1 MCSRFAE
8 HDIACL
14 VPPLVRDERLL
25 LHCSRLG
32 NLRDMR
38 HYWKSREV
46 TFIILETLRISAILN
61 VSLASAVNTPPQWT
75 MRDKSYHWSEKIP
88 SVSGTPFTTMQ
99 CDTATVCQAMDV
111 LCCLQFSCM
120 LQKKKSQYQETI
132 SNNMWFNLYTVQSV
146 EIKCKFYHNN
156 TSTTK
161 IFITSI

>member
-46 TFIILETLRISAILN
+46 TFHYSGDPAHKRHPKRIAGFCSQYTTPTDNARQELSLEWKNTECFRDPIHNNAVRHCYCLPSDGCAVLLAIRLH
-61 VSLASAVNTPPQWT
+61 AA
-75 MRDKSYHWSEKIP
+75 
-88 SVSGTPFTTMQ
+88 
-99 CDTATVCQAMDV
+99 
-111 LCCLQFSCM
+111 
-120 LQKKKSQYQETI
+120 KKKSQYQETI

-161 IFITSI
+161 IFIAGI